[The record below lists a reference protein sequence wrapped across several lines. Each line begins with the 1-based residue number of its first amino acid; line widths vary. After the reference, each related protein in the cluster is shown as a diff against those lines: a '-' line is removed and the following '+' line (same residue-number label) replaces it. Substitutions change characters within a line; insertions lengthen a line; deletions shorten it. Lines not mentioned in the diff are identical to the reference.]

1 MATKTFKVPNISCGH
16 CVATIQREVGELE
29 GVTSVKAEQATQMVT
44 VAWQEPQTSWDQIRA
59 LLNELNYAPE
69 N

>member
-1 MATKTFKVPNISCGH
+1 
-16 CVATIQREVGELE
+16 VATIEREVGELE
-29 GVTSVKAEQATQMVT
+29 GVTSVKAEQATKMVT
-44 VAWQEPQTSWDQIRA
+44 VAWQEPPTSWEKIQA